1 MFAVGLN
8 DGTIRTWDTRFPAR
22 EKDCY
27 TPHMNE
33 TTYLDWHPTVP
44 DILLSGGQN
53 GNINAQNLRTSKSV
67 FNIQT
72 ADTICKTTWI
82 PDRQYQVS
90 SMRPPYSSAS

>member
-8 DGTIRTWDTRFPAR
+8 DGTIRTWDTRYPGR
-22 EKDCY
+22 EKDCF

-53 GNINAQNLRTSKSV
+53 GNINA
-67 FNIQT
+67 
-72 ADTICKTTWI
+72 
-82 PDRQYQVS
+82 
-90 SMRPPYSSAS
+90 